1 MKLPAFARRSPFKRS
16 AGGPTIKRLVTLF
29 LIFLFCLT
37 PLIPLAQAQTF
48 QAKPSGQANPALTS
62 NTNPDVPK
70 NLHTHTQSVM
80 IEVMASMICQIT
92 GRDVINRNQ
101 TCLGVDQQTG
111 KIGFAKQTDPGKI
124 GGAIGMTTNV
134 IGMTFTPLIHTGD
147 YVSYLAQNFGIA
159 KSAYA
164 ATTGTGF
171 DSLSPIMNLWIA
183 FRNLVYFFFIA
194 IFIILGFGIMLRV
207 HMDPRTVMTI
217 SNQLPGIIVAILL
230 VTFSFAISGILIDLM
245 WTSIYVTSNVITSV
259 TTGAKDAAGKD
270 IPLIS
275 QYTAH
280 GVVQSTNVFEAAN
293 YLGAEGKDG
302 TPIIGD
308 AGGLAR
314 IADAPSAAFADQM
327 PKLFDNPTGQIV
339 MGIAGGILGL
349 HIRDAVSGAAKGG
362 VSLVKGVLS
371 LIKLGRVAAAIP
383 TPATIA
389 VGGVATALDL
399 IFGAVGLGAA
409 AWYAQ
414 DIQNII
420 IQMLAWVVIAIAI
433 LWALFRLAFELIKSY
448 IFILIDIV
456 FAPFWILGGLIPG
469 SSIGFGAWLKEII
482 SHLSV
487 FPVTIGMFL
496 LGSAFMKA
504 FGAKAAGQFAPP
516 MISNPNAE
524 GFAAFIGLG
533 IILMTPQV
541 LTMMKEII
549 KAPSFKQTGSI
560 AGAIGFGASAVNLP
574 AQMQKLN
581 QFGYYSGMW
590 RNIPGLGAAFGR
602 SGEAA
607 GGGAAKH

>member
-1 MKLPAFARRSPFKRS
+1 MKLPVRFKRL
-16 AGGPTIKRLVTLF
+16 IIFF
-29 LIFLFCLT
+29 LIFLFCIT
-37 PLIPLAQAQTF
+37 PLIPLAYAQTTT
-48 QAKPSGQANPALTS
+48 ALTA

-101 TCLGVDQQTG
+101 TCLGIDQQTG
-111 KIGFAKQTDPGKI
+111 KIGFAQAENPGKI

-134 IGMTFTPLIHTGD
+134 IGMTFTPLMHTGD
-147 YVSYLAQNFGIA
+147 YVRYLAQNFGIA

-230 VTFSFAISGILIDLM
+230 VTFSFAISGLLIDLM

-259 TTGAKDAAGKD
+259 TGTDKK
-270 IPLIS
+270 PLIS
-275 QYTAH
+275 QDTAQ
-280 GVVQSTNVFEAAN
+280 GVVQSTSVFEAAN
-293 YLGAEGKDG
+293 YLGEKDG
-302 TPIIGD
+302 
-308 AGGLAR
+308 AWYGLAL
-314 IADAPSAAFADQM
+314 IGDAPSAAFADQM
-327 PKLFDNPTGQIV
+327 PKLFEGPGGQIV
-339 MGIAGGILGL
+339 MGIAGALIGR
-349 HIRDAVSGAAKGG
+349 HISDVASGVAKGG
-362 VSLVKGVLS
+362 VSLLNGLS
-371 LIKLGRVAAAIP
+371 SLFKFGKLLTAIP
-383 TPATIA
+383 TPITVAAGVVSTLADIVLPF
-389 VGGVATALDL
+389 VGFSVGVM
-399 IFGAVGLGAA
+399 
-409 AWYAQ
+409 YAQ
-414 DIQNII
+414 DIQNIFIQI
-420 IQMLAWVVIAIAI
+420 IAFLVIAIAI

-448 IFILIDIV
+448 IFILIDVV

-541 LTMMKEII
+541 LTMMKELI
-549 KAPSFKQTGSI
+549 KAPSFKQTGAI
-560 AGAIGFGASAVNLP
+560 AGAIGFGTSAVNLP

-581 QFGYYSGMW
+581 QYGYYSGMW

-607 GGGAAKH
+607 GAGGHPK